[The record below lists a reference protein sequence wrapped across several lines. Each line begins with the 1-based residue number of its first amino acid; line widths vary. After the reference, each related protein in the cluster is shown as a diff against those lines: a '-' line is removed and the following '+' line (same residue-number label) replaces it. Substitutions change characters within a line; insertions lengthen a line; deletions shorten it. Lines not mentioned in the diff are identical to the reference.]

1 MPDMND
7 KAAGKLVGVIF
18 AVIILLAMGAT
29 LFTTVNYPVSQTFS
43 LPSAPAHPP
52 HEVNITLYADA
63 SGWDY
68 LHGPSNPTIT
78 ILNGTLVHFTVIEE
92 DNQPH
97 TLTINPGSSES
108 SYSDTLLSTSQIT
121 TTPGHISY
129 VTAYFDTVGVFTY
142 WCTIHPTT
150 MVGLI
155 NVVSSLPSNVYK
167 FPTPPSSATVTAHVS
182 LTATN
187 SGFTSSNGTNPN
199 LFFGNDSLV
208 NFTIIQN
215 GTSMHDFIVAPGDNV
230 SSFNSTVINA
240 TEIGTTNGRSVSV
253 NLYFNTT
260 EEFTYWDSYYPSKTV
275 GHIFITRSTSTAS
288 IAVTDLGLVT
298 GGTRNWTLPVAISTA
313 VVLHFEDTSKL
324 NYSVM
329 VSSDRYSAVSNGTL
343 VSTTNA
349 STSVEIASYNFTKVT
364 LIDNKVTS
372 GSTGNILYY
381 EHLRNITLYAN
392 HLGWNYSVGSV
403 NPVFNLTLG
412 TMVNFT
418 LINGDGLDHT
428 LAISYGNLP
437 YAGTTENVTSVNSTV
452 KTSFGYFL
460 FQMYGTYTYFDT
472 YHPSSAV
479 SSINVTNET
488 SASASV
494 AIPFTHMYAYPSEN
508 SGTQYTYVLSGTVNE
523 PKRYN

>member
-1 MPDMND
+1 MND
-7 KAAGKLVGVIF
+7 RATGKLAGVIF
-18 AVIILLAMGAT
+18 VIIILLAMGST
-29 LFTTVNYPVSQTFS
+29 LFTTLNYPVSQTFS
-43 LPSAPAHPP
+43 LPAAPAHPQ

-97 TLTINPGSSES
+97 TLTVNPGSSES

-129 VTAYFDTVGVFTY
+129 VTAYFGTVGIFTY

-155 NVVSSLPSNVYK
+155 KVVSSLPSHVYK
-167 FPTPPSSATVTAHVS
+167 FPAPPSGATVTAHVS

-187 SGFTSSNGTNPN
+187 SGFISINGTNPA
-199 LFFGNDSLV
+199 LFFGNSSLV

-215 GTSMHDFIVAPGDNV
+215 GTSEHDFIIAPGANI
-230 SSFNSTVINA
+230 SNFNATVFNA

-253 NLYFNTT
+253 DLYFNTT
-260 EEFTYWDSYYPSKTV
+260 GEFTYWDSYYSSKTV
-275 GHIFITRSTSTAS
+275 GHIFITRSTSTVS
-288 IAVTDLGLVT
+288 VTVSDHGFEVD
-298 GGTRNWTLPVAISTA
+298 GIQNWTSPAAISTA
-313 VVLHFEDTSKL
+313 VVLQFEDKAKL
-324 NYSVM
+324 NYSVV
-329 VSSDRYSAVSNGTL
+329 VSSDLYSSVSNGTI
-343 VSTTNA
+343 VSPTNA
-349 STSVEIASYNFTKVT
+349 STSVEIASYNFTRITLVDSEVT
-364 LIDNKVTS
+364 K

-381 EHLRNITLYAN
+381 GHLRNITLYAN

-412 TMVNFT
+412 TLVNFT
-418 LINGDGLDHT
+418 VINGDGLNHT

-437 YAGTTENVTSVNSTV
+437 YAGTTENVTSVNTTV

-460 FQMYGTYTYFDT
+460 FQLSGNYTYFDT

-479 SSINVTNET
+479 SSINVTNGT

-494 AIPFTHMYAYPSEN
+494 AIPFTHMYAYSSEN
-508 SGTQYTYVLSGTVNE
+508 SGTQYAYVLSGTVNE
-523 PKRYN
+523 PKKYN